1 MRLLLLVLSLLVPA
15 SAMAQGWIEP
25 RPLPRPLPHPPLVE
39 KLRTSVTVRI
49 VDRVAR
55 VEVEEWFRNAGGGLA
70 EGDYLYPL
78 PGEAVF
84 SEFSLFQGEEELKG
98 ESMDATR
105 ARAIYEEIV
114 RRHRDPALIELA
126 GHGLLRAR
134 VFPIGPGETRN
145 VKLRYT
151 QVLDRTGDALRFRY
165 LAGAQRPRSGGPVP
179 RQSGEAQENAP
190 LTFTLTSDEAGRFG
204 EPFSPT
210 HRLQVTRD
218 RNRLSVRPSQDL
230 SGTFDV
236 FLPLSGPRV
245 GISLATHR
253 VDGEDGYF
261 MLTLSPGAVQAAA
274 STPRDVAVVVDVSG
288 SMSGEKMEQ
297 ARDALHQLLGTLNP
311 NDRFR
316 LISFG
321 NRVDAQRPDWA
332 PATRVVIDEARRWVD
347 RLAAAGG
354 TNISGA
360 LDEALR
366 TPAGPERLHMVIFI
380 TDGLPT
386 VGESDPERLAA
397 RVEAALG
404 NARVFTFGVGYD
416 LNTYLLERI
425 AVAGRGTVDYV
436 EPGRSVEEA
445 VGALATRIRH
455 PVLVDLAFSGSPVRL
470 DDMQPT
476 RLPDLYAGQEL
487 LVFGRYRT
495 NGRDAA
501 GELSI
506 TGTRNGRTERFASRV
521 EFPAH
526 DSSSAYIPSLWAAR
540 KVGDLMRTIRIEG
553 STPERVAQ
561 VRELALRH
569 GLITEY
575 TSYLVQEPM
584 TRAAVVPVRT
594 GQAQSGGRGGSGA
607 GVGAGAPVPFAAPVA
622 VATPPPTGQVAVE
635 SARVDAMRLQTS
647 SLADLA
653 AAGDAV
659 AGGRVLIDGAATH
672 ANTRLVSGRTFRLV
686 SGVWVDAAH
695 QASAE
700 TLHVEPFSRAYFD
713 ILAKLPELAPYWK
726 AFDAVTVA
734 GARTSIRVAAGGRA
748 SLPAGEL
755 DALVRAFR
763 AP

>member
-25 RPLPRPLPHPPLVE
+25 RPLPRPLPHPPRIE

-55 VEVEEWFRNAGGGLA
+55 VEVEEWFRNVGGGLA

-114 RRHRDPALIELA
+114 RKHRDPALIELA

-134 VFPIGPGETRN
+134 VFPIGAGETRN

-165 LAGAQRPRSGGPVP
+165 LAGTRRARDGGPVP
-179 RQSGEAQENAP
+179 PPTGEGREDVP
-190 LTFTLTSDEAGRFG
+190 LTFTLTSSEPDRFG

-210 HRLQVTRD
+210 HRLQVARD
-218 RNRLSVRPSQDL
+218 RSRLAVRPSQEL
-230 SGTFDV
+230 SGPFDV

-261 MLTLSPGAVQAAA
+261 MLTLSPGAAQAAS

-288 SMSGEKMEQ
+288 SMSGEKIEQ

-366 TPAGPERLHMVIFI
+366 TPGGPERLHLVIFI

-397 RVEAALG
+397 RVEAGLSD
-404 NARVFTFGVGYD
+404 ARVFTFGVGYD

-445 VGALATRIRH
+445 VSALALRIRH
-455 PVLVDLAFSGSPVRL
+455 PVLVDLAFSGSPARL
-470 DDMQPT
+470 EDMQPT

-487 LVFGRYRT
+487 LVLGRYRA
-495 NGRDAA
+495 NGRDAS

-526 DSSSAYIPSLWAAR
+526 DSSSSYIPSLWAAR

-569 GLITEY
+569 GLVTEY

-584 TRAAVVPVRT
+584 MRATVVPLRT
-594 GQAQSGGRGGSGA
+594 GQAGGA
-607 GVGAGAPVPFAAPVA
+607 VA
-622 VATPPPTGQVAVE
+622 VAAPPPSGQVAVE
-635 SARVDAMRLQTS
+635 AARVDAMRLQTR
-647 SLADLA
+647 SLADVATAQEA
-653 AAGDAV
+653 AAERA
-659 AGGRVLIDGAATH
+659 LTDGIARQ
-672 ANTRLVSGRTFRLV
+672 ANTRLVAGRTFRRDT
-686 SGVWVDAAH
+686 GVWVDASH
-695 QASAE
+695 RASAE

-726 AFDAVTVA
+726 AFDTVTVA
-734 GARTSIRVAAGGRA
+734 GARTSIRVAPGGRA
-748 SLPAGEL
+748 SLSAGEV
-755 DALVRAFR
+755 DALVRGFR
-763 AP
+763 TP